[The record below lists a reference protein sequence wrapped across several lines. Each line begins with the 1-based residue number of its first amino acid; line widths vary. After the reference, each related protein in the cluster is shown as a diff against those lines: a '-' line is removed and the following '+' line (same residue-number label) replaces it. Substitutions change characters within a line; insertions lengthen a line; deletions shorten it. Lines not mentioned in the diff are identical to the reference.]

1 MVKRIGT
8 ARRKTRKSLRKSV
21 RERGKISISR
31 FFQTFEI
38 GDKVMID
45 PEPAVHTGL
54 PFRRFVGKTGTVCG
68 KQGSCYCIEIKNGK
82 KQKVVIAHPV
92 HLKLA
97 KLK

>member
-8 ARRKTRKSLRKSV
+8 ARRKTRKSFRKSI

-38 GDKVMID
+38 GDRVMID
-45 PEPAVHTGL
+45 PEPAVHTSL
-54 PFRRFVGKTGTVCG
+54 PFRRFIGKTGTVCG
-68 KQGSCYCIEIKNGK
+68 KQGSCYCVEIKNGK

-92 HLKLA
+92 HLRPVK
-97 KLK
+97 